1 MKCLPQKEGLLAQAA
16 GAEKALQIEKM
27 CAF

>member
-16 GAEKALQIEKM
+16 GAEKALQIKKV
-27 CAF
+27 CSL